1 MKNRR
6 ISGIFEQIRDER
18 DDSNRTGFDYTA
30 EYDPSAK
37 KITQRPKSAFAT
49 TRTRKKDFEDFLNVR
64 KGDKKLDIS
73 DNVGYNSGRLGY
85 TSKLKQSESSPTL
98 RRTLSPLKVRNANNT
113 TITFQ
118 ENSNKEMDA
127 SKRFKFLV
135 MSPISNSNGN
145 YQDDQINKLNN
156 TVSSRDDINYNQL
169 LSSIMNKGDLIIF
182 VEHCCNCS
190 THDSSLRH
198 NERKYFDLANAVLR
212 TLAQMVHLH
221 KLNIRLGVIRL
232 IPSEKRV
239 GAFEV
244 GALYRSPTSGVVF
257 GDLHSKLEC
266 KNWPKIEPL
275 KVKLKAFL
283 YGAGIPILLSSRDV
297 LTTTTPKNTDGIEG
311 IDSYPVG
318 LCPWEETAL
327 NDPLWE
333 YINPNPDTLPVQWV
347 FDFREEIKGPLLQK
361 IQIEPNPNSSPN
373 KELLSSENIEPVI
386 IPNQTDGRF
395 GELIECALD
404 KDYSI
409 TISKEELERIG
420 GPLRDSLMRGNGT
433 CALSATL
440 SVEDK
445 ASSAFIVSAV
455 AMAVAIPAA
464 TATNTIT
471 EALGEVGTGKDG
483 VRGVGGGERRK
494 YEVRYR
500 VS

>member
-1 MKNRR
+1 MSSPKVRNIRK
-6 ISGIFEQIRDER
+6 SGTFEQIRDIR
-18 DDSNRTGFDYTA
+18 DEQQGFNRTGLVDNDSPAT
-30 EYDPSAK
+30 
-37 KITQRPKSAFAT
+37 KITSRPKSAFAT
-49 TRTRKKDFEDFLNVR
+49 TRTRKKDFDDYPNNR
-64 KGDKKLDIS
+64 RDDKRLDIS
-73 DNVGYNSGRLGY
+73 DNFGYNDGKQEYSP
-85 TSKLKQSESSPTL
+85 KLKQSESSPTL
-98 RRTLSPLKVRNANNT
+98 RRTLSPLKMRNTNNT

-118 ENSNKEMDA
+118 ENNNKEMDA

-145 YQDDQINKLNN
+145 YQDGQLNRLNN
-156 TVSSRDDINYNQL
+156 TASSRDDIDYNQL

-198 NERKYFDLANAVLR
+198 DERKYFDLANAVLR
-212 TLAQMVHLH
+212 SLARVVHLH

-257 GDLHSKLEC
+257 GDLHSKLETN
-266 KNWPKIEPL
+266 KWPKLDPL

-283 YGAGIPILLSSRDV
+283 YGAGIPILLNRDV
-297 LTTTTPKNTDGIEG
+297 SSYSSKNTDGMKG

-347 FDFREEIKGPLLQK
+347 YDSREEIKGPLLQK
-361 IQIEPNPNSSPN
+361 IQIEPNASSSPN
-373 KELLSSENIEPVI
+373 KDLLSSKDIEPI
-386 IPNQTDGRF
+386 TIPNETDGRP
-395 GELIECALD
+395 GELVKCALD
-404 KDYSI
+404 KDYSF
-409 TISKEELERIG
+409 TISNDELERIG
-420 GPLRDSLMRGNGT
+420 GPLRDALMQGNDGT
-433 CALSATL
+433 CTLSATL
-440 SVEDK
+440 SVEGK
-445 ASSAFIVSAV
+445 ASSLLKVDGL
-455 AMAVAIPAA
+455 AVAIPD
-464 TATNTIT
+464 TSSSTSN
-471 EALGEVGTGKDG
+471 GKDG
-483 VRGVGGGERRK
+483 VKGVGGGERRK